1 MNKQDFLTAL
11 ESALSGLGEEEAKKS
26 LDFYA
31 EIIDD
36 AVENGENEE
45 EAVARIGSVEET
57 AQKIINETPLA
68 KLVKE
73 NVKKHKW
80 SALEIVLIIVS
91 SPIWVPLAAAVFA
104 IGLSLYCTLWAI
116 AASFFAAFAGL
127 LLGGFVLAAAA
138 FFMAV
143 SNMPKA
149 MISFGMGLASMGIS
163 AFVFWISVIYVKLIV
178 RMTVGIIRGIKRRF
192 IMKGGKN
199 NETM

>member
-11 ESALSGLGEEEAKKS
+11 ESALSGLGEEETKKS

-104 IGLSLYCTLWAI
+104 IGLSLYCALWAI

-138 FFMAV
+138 FFMAA

-163 AFVFWISVIYVKLIV
+163 AFVFWVSVIYAKLII

-199 NETM
+199 NETL

>member
-91 SPIWVPLAAAVFA
+91 SPIWVPLAAAV
-104 IGLSLYCTLWAI
+104 ISVGLSLYCALWAI

-138 FFMAV
+138 FFMAA

-149 MISFGMGLASMGIS
+149 MVSFGMGLASMGIS